1 MPPKTRALAIS
12 ATASLKLLKERVPG
26 RTSEVTV
33 KEELSPNWAA
43 RIAAAEPLTV
53 EWPEGYSGC
62 GGVPGAPG
70 AGRAS
75 SQGSQVGSAVT
86 NTATAVGIGCVGATK
101 KT

>member
-33 KEELSPNWAA
+33 KEEFSPNWAA

-53 EWPEGYSGC
+53 EWPEGYSGG

-86 NTATAVGIGCVGATK
+86 TPATPVRMAVMGLQ